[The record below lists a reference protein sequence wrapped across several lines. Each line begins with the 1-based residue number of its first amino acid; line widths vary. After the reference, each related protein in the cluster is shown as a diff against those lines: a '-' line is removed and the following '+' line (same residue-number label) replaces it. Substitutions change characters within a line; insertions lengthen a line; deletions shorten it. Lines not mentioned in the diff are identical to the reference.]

1 VSKVSPKPVLA
12 ATDARTVELAGDGPI
27 GQDSGAVSH
36 FTWST
41 THEAG
46 LYVGKNLVAPPVGST
61 YQLWLIVDDQ
71 PVSVG
76 TFEPDTSG
84 VAELLVTVNP
94 SRVAVTQEPDG
105 GSDQPTTPVLISA
118 SLV

>member
-1 VSKVSPKPVLA
+1 
-12 ATDARTVELAGDGPI
+12 
-27 GQDSGAVSH
+27 
-36 FTWST
+36 
-41 THEAG
+41 
-46 LYVGKNLVAPPVGST
+46 
-61 YQLWLIVDDQ
+61 LIVDDQ